1 MDQFIINP
9 VLMGESL
16 EWYSF
21 TNQAL
26 WMLISLACI
35 SFVFIY
41 GSRKHQLVPGRLQSV
56 AELMYFFIRDM
67 IIDIAGQEGLRYFPY
82 IFTLFILILFV
93 EKDLLLILFSYIDI
107 KQLSFFITLLIS
119 EIDFSI
125 FEDLQCCKDVQS
137 IIISNNL
144 SSKGIL

>member
-1 MDQFIINP
+1 MGKESAFNIHPMDQFIIDP
-9 VLMGESL
+9 ILTGESL

-26 WMLISLACI
+26 WMLISLAAI

-82 IFTLFILILFV
+82 IFTLFILTVAAAEAAIGLAIIVAYYRNSGTIRV
-93 EKDLLLILFSYIDI
+93 E
-107 KQLSFFITLLIS
+107 
-119 EIDFSI
+119 EIDK
-125 FEDLQCCKDVQS
+125 L
-137 IIISNNL
+137 
-144 SSKGIL
+144 KG